1 MKPLVLL
8 TAFPGLRFRSRCALV
23 ALVASSATLSA
34 MVVQAQL
41 PPISQLQYSADR
53 GANIVGAGQ
62 YAARQDY
69 VTDNLVSSSRVRVQI
84 PGLPERTNLRD
95 FQIDRNGD
103 VLFALDIGVTLGST
117 YFDPADVIKYSGGNF
132 SKAFDAAAAGVPK
145 GVHCDGV
152 ARSGAS
158 GALLLSFDTTFTA
171 GGITIRPADVIAF
184 SGGSFGAKVLD
195 AKALGLADG
204 LNVDAVDAIGTT
216 TDLLVSFDTGGNVG
230 GVTFTHE
237 DILQLHL
244 ANGSWS
250 KRYSLSTFSDR
261 WGAAHLDGL
270 AATNDTIF
278 KDGFE

>member
-1 MKPLVLL
+1 M
-8 TAFPGLRFRSRCALV
+8 
-23 ALVASSATLSA
+23 LSA
-34 MVVQAQL
+34 MPLQAQL
-41 PPISQLQYSADR
+41 PPIVQLQYSADS
-53 GANIVGAGQ
+53 GANIVAAGQ

-69 VTDNLVSSSRVRVQI
+69 VIDNILVSGNRARVQI
-84 PGLPERTNLRD
+84 PGLPQRANLRD
-95 FQIDRNGD
+95 FQIDKNGD
-103 VLFALDIGVTLGST
+103 VLFALDIGVTLGGT
-117 YFDPADVIKYSGGNF
+117 YYDPADVIKHSGAVF

-184 SGGSFGAKVLD
+184 SAGSFGAKVLD
-195 AKALGLADG
+195 AQALGLADA

-230 GVTFTHE
+230 GVKFTHE

-250 KRYSLSTFSDR
+250 KRYSLNTFSDR

>member
-1 MKPLVLL
+1 MKPTVPL
-8 TAFPGLRFRSRCALV
+8 TALPELQSCGRGALV
-23 ALVASSATLSA
+23 ALTASAAMLSA
-34 MVVQAQL
+34 MTVQAQL
-41 PPISQLQYSADR
+41 PPISQLQYSADI

-69 VTDNLVSSSRVRVQI
+69 VNDNLVSNSRARVQI
-84 PGLPERTNLRD
+84 PGLPQRANLRD
-95 FQIDRNGD
+95 FQIDKNGD
-103 VLFALDIGVTLGST
+103 VLFALDIGVTLGGT
-117 YFDPADVIKYSGGNF
+117 YFDPADVIKHSGAVF

-158 GALLLSFDTTFTA
+158 GVLLLSFDTTFTA

-204 LNVDAVDAIGTT
+204 LNVDAVDAISTT
-216 TDLLVSFDTGGNVG
+216 TDLLVSFDTGGNVNG
-230 GVTFTHE
+230 LTFTHE

-250 KRYSLSTFSDR
+250 KRYSLSTFSNR
-261 WGAAHLDGL
+261 WGTAHLDGL

-278 KDGFE
+278 RDGFE